1 MQPSY
6 QTTSARSNGCSGG
19 VEDSL
24 SEEVYLGPSIHLAF
38 EELEPR
44 HLTFGL
50 SIAVG
55 ELAGRTHGGILLE
68 SRREALQVWQST
80 HEDRLDPALQLAR
93 RPLAHHLGTRL
104 GEGRQLGNR
113 RIVLPYL
120 HHVRLLVRGALLR
133 ATYQEIR
140 ELPSRQAW
148 RMCRPQR
155 R

>member
-1 MQPSY
+1 M
-6 QTTSARSNGCSGG
+6 
-19 VEDSL
+19 
-24 SEEVYLGPSIHLAF
+24 
-38 EELEPR
+38 
-44 HLTFGL
+44 
-50 SIAVG
+50 AVG

-93 RPLAHHLGTRL
+93 RPLAHQLGKRL
-104 GEGRQLGNR
+104 GEGRQLGNY

-120 HHVRLLVRGALLR
+120 QHVRLLVRGAILR

-140 ELPSRQAW
+140 ELPSCQAW